1 MRCLHTPFEWH
12 RLSGDRDTRRK
23 WSGFP
28 APTEYPRSET
38 HNFSVTRTK
47 WPEPCWCLWL
57 SELSSH
63 GPNGE
68 RSNAA

>member
-28 APTEYPRSET
+28 ALTEYPRSET
-38 HNFSVTRTK
+38 QLQRNKNQLAGTLLVFMAVRAQLP
-47 WPEPCWCLWL
+47 W
-57 SELSSH
+57 
-63 GPNGE
+63 
-68 RSNAA
+68 A